1 MKKISLFLVVFLSL
15 ILNVNADTKT
25 NNLVDFNKKG
35 SLEITLSEKEDNSKI
50 SGAEITIY
58 KVADAKEKDYNL
70 VFQYVDNF
78 KCSASLDNLES
89 KELTNEINKCIDDNT
104 ISFKKVTNKDG
115 KVTFNNL
122 DLGLYIVKQT
132 NKVKG
137 YSQIS
142 PYLISIPKVL
152 NNEWTYNIVSKPKTE
167 ILKLI
172 DLSVNKVWNT
182 KNSNKNDKN
191 NLPSYIEVAL
201 LKDEIEIDRV
211 LLNSA
216 NDWKYTWEDMAKS
229 DGYSVKEVK
238 VPKGYTVSYQ
248 KIENGFIITNTTSLV
263 QTGQLTYLVL
273 IIGGLGLVLTISGI
287 LYNKK
292 VNNE

>member
-122 DLGLYIVKQT
+122 DLGLYVVKQT

-172 DLSVNKVWNT
+172 DLSVTKVWNT

-248 KIENGFIITNTTSLV
+248 EIENGFIITNTTSLV

>member
-1 MKKISLFLVVFLSL
+1 MKKISLFLVLFLSL
-15 ILNVNADTKT
+15 ILNVNADAKT

-50 SGAEITIY
+50 NGAEITIY

-104 ISFKKVTNKDG
+104 TSFKKVTNKDG

-172 DLSVNKVWNT
+172 DLSVTKVWNT

-248 KIENGFIITNTTSLV
+248 EIENGFIITNTTSLV

>member
-1 MKKISLFLVVFLSL
+1 MKKISLFLVLFLSL
-15 ILNVNADTKT
+15 ILNVNADAKT

-35 SLEITLSEKEDNSKI
+35 LLEITLSEKEDNSKI

-58 KVADAKEKDYNL
+58 KVADAKEKDHNL

-89 KELTNEINKCIDDNT
+89 KELTNEINKCINDNT
-104 ISFKKVTNKDG
+104 TSFKKVTNKEG
-115 KVTFNNL
+115 KVTFDNL

-172 DLSVNKVWNT
+172 DLSVTKVWNT

-248 KIENGFIITNTTSLV
+248 EIENGFIITNTTSLV